1 MVLNII
7 SVISAILSII
17 ILILFITQIVKT
29 GRFIDKKSAIIL
41 APTFINVFIL
51 YFFGIYYTNPSI
63 INSLFY
69 ALQYSVLAFAL
80 RFNFEYVEVALTSC
94 KLYYLVF
101 YVGIGLT
108 ALCSVLVIVAYTL
121 GKFINKLKCLI
132 LKDEPLILIGFN
144 DDTVNFYNSLN
155 RKSKVYFMIESYNES
170 PIKYCLTNNIKYI
183 FFNEEN
189 INKITK
195 KRFIY
200 FISFLDDESSGY
212 DIINLFNKINRDYN
226 LRIITKSSSNDV
238 LKSLTINND
247 KIDVF
252 SIYDLVIKKFI
263 LEYQVANLLTSNQI
277 NYNTATLYEDINIT
291 NFIYGFSDLGNKLY
305 LDLIE
310 NGQFVKLK
318 NNKYENYVPSYLI
331 FDENTINESN
341 YNIHNLHHI
350 DEITQKE
357 DYFPLPN
364 KIENSTFFENTNL
377 KVLYKELDKI
387 IEKSKKN
394 DMIIFYFVSSSE
406 GNNVDLGFKVLQKLK
421 EKEVSFDY
429 RIFIYANEN
438 LITETYSNHDERL
451 IIFGCEHD
459 IINYEV
465 IVEDS
470 LDEYAKRRAYY
481 YDLIAKNKVTIEG
494 LININNNKKIIKE
507 KNALWNSLG
516 NYQKKSNVKSVLSIM
531 SKMAM
536 LGLEITDDKEN
547 AITESEYL
555 NIYDENHCIS
565 ENTTYFIRN
574 KKNISKRDAL
584 AFLEHQR
591 WNAFMICDGYI
602 PMKKSKIEVSKEN
615 DKIKLYKNDTNL
627 RLHACITTFDGLEEY
642 FDFMAKKFEEEN
654 IMSYDDAFLYVEN
667 KKYDYMLMDTAYND
681 IRCLKK
687 SIKKKY

>member
-1 MVLNII
+1 MLLNII
-7 SVISAILSII
+7 SLISACLSVI
-17 ILILFITQIVKT
+17 ILVLFIRQIVKT
-29 GRFIDKKSAIIL
+29 GRFIDKKSVIIL

-51 YFFGIYYTNPSI
+51 YFFGINYNDFSI
-63 INSLFY
+63 IDSLFY

-80 RFNFEYVEVALTSC
+80 RFNFEYVNLALSAS
-94 KLYYLVF
+94 KLYYLAF
-101 YVGIGLT
+101 YIGIGLT

-121 GKFINKLKCLI
+121 GKVINKAKCLI

-144 DDTVNFYNSLN
+144 PDSVNFYNSLKN
-155 RKSKVYFMIESYNES
+155 KSKVYFMIESYNES
-170 PIKYCLTNNIKYI
+170 AIKYCLTNNIKYL

-189 INKITK
+189 VNKLTK
-195 KRFIY
+195 KRFIE
-200 FISFLDDESSGY
+200 FISFLYDESNGY
-212 DIINLFNKINRDYN
+212 DIINLFKKINNNYN
-226 LRIITKSSSNDV
+226 LRIITKSNSNDV
-238 LKSLTINND
+238 LKSLTINNE

-252 SIYDLVIKKFI
+252 SVYDLVIKKFI
-263 LEYQVANLLTSNQI
+263 LEYQIANLLSSKQI
-277 NYNTATLYEDINIT
+277 DYANATLKEDVNIT
-291 NFIYGFSDLGNKLY
+291 NFIYGFGDLGNKLY

-318 NNKYENYVPSYLI
+318 NNQYNNYVPSYLI
-331 FDENTINESN
+331 FDKERINESN
-341 YNIHNLHHI
+341 HNIHNLHHI
-350 DEITQKE
+350 DEITSQE
-357 DYFPLPN
+357 DYFPMPH
-364 KIENSTFFENTNL
+364 KIENTSFFENADL
-377 KVLYKELDKI
+377 RRFYDELDKVI
-387 IEKSKKN
+387 VKSKEN

-438 LITETYSNHDERL
+438 LITQTYSKHDKNL

-494 LININNNKKIIKE
+494 LVNIDNNDKKVIKE

-516 NYQKKSNVKSVLSIM
+516 NYQKKSNEKSVLSIM
-531 SKMAM
+531 SKMSM
-536 LGLEITDDKEN
+536 LGLEITDENEN
-547 AITESEYL
+547 AISEREYL

-565 ENTTYFIRN
+565 KNTTYFIRN
-574 KKNISKRDAL
+574 KKNISKRDTL

-602 PMKKSKIEVSKEN
+602 PMKKSKIKVSKEN
-615 DKIKLYKNDTNL
+615 DKVKLYKNDTTL

-642 FDFMAKKFEEEN
+642 FDFMAKKLEEEN

-681 IRCLKK
+681 IRC
-687 SIKKKY
+687 